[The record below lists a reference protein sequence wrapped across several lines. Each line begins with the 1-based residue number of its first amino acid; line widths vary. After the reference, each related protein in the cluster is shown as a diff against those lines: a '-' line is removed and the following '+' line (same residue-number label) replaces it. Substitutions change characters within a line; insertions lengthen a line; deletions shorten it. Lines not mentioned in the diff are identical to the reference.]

1 MDDLKDYFNK
11 AKHLLTPIEEQ
22 VMKFRFG
29 IDGSP
34 AYEVDEIAQELKF
47 GVEEIR
53 EIETQAK
60 LKLQKFRGQL

>member
-1 MDDLKDYFNK
+1 MDELKQYFQK

-22 VMKFRFG
+22 VLKFRFG

-34 AYEVDEIAQELKF
+34 VYEVEEIAQELKF

-53 EIETQAK
+53 EIEAAAK
-60 LKLQKFRGQL
+60 LKLQKLRGQL